1 MNSTSRRTL
10 LTSVAAAA
18 ATLPLLN
25 DLAGNG
31 STAAAAEAE
40 EFASNAALYSST
52 DYEEGVNW
60 MRRFRCGAPVTLND
74 YAKDPAAT
82 APLSVLTSAPV
93 RSTAIIAPHG
103 GGLESGTT
111 ELCLT
116 IAGYDR
122 AEPGTEPTPDTS
134 TPGAVQRDYWMFE
147 TLTASRPAPVKSLHV
162 TSTHCDDPAALAVC
176 SNNLYAV
183 SLHGYKPDDAP
194 MAKRILIG
202 GRDQRLIRNLEWAF
216 DQHGLNSSL
225 GVEVVVAGANVE
237 LNGDDPTNIVNRTRT
252 GAGAQ
257 LETSTE
263 LRRAMFGTF
272 GSGSGRRGTA
282 GVASSTA
289 PDAPAYWN
297 GFVNAVREAIDRH
310 ERGLDAPQ

>member
-1 MNSTSRRTL
+1 MTLPSRRAL
-10 LTSVAAAA
+10 LTTVAAAA
-18 ATLPLLN
+18 ALPLVN

-31 STAAAAEAE
+31 GTAAAAGST
-40 EFASNAALYSST
+40 EFASNAALYSS
-52 DYEEGVNW
+52 DVYEEGVHW

-74 YAKDPAAT
+74 YAKDPAPAT
-82 APLSVLTSAPV
+82 PLGVLTSAPV

-103 GGLESGTT
+103 GGLEAGTT

-116 IAGYDR
+116 LAGYDR
-122 AEPGTEPTPDTS
+122 AEPGTEPKPDTS

-147 TLTASRPAPVKSLHV
+147 TLTASLPAPAKSLHV

-176 SNNLYAV
+176 GNNLYAV
-183 SLHGYKPDDAP
+183 SLHGYLPDDAP
-194 MAKRILIG
+194 SAKRILIG
-202 GRDQRLIRNLEWAF
+202 GRDQRLVRNLARAF
-216 DQHGLNSSL
+216 DRHGLDSSL
-225 GVEVVVAGANVE
+225 GVEVVVAGGDAE
-237 LNGDDPTNIVNRTRT
+237 LNGDDPANIVNRTRT

-282 GVASSTA
+282 GVASATA
-289 PDAPAYWN
+289 PQAPAYWN
-297 GFVNAVREAIDRH
+297 GFVDAVREAVDRH
-310 ERGLDAPQ
+310 ERGLDSL